1 MCDMII
7 HSEYENLL
15 EETKKLQAE
24 LSTLIMERDELKH
37 HICKN
42 IQTEYI
48 LKLGTLEYKV
58 FEFQCKILR
67 IKRKIEIIQAH
78 FNRQEIVNIIEIEVK
93 LDFEYSEYQKKLD
106 EKMNDINEA
115 LERNSMN
122 TLTPEETEEL
132 KKTYKQ
138 IVKKL
143 HPDIN
148 PNVTEGE
155 LKLFNQ
161 AVEAYKS
168 GDIQIIRSIAVM
180 ISEISVHEE
189 IADSMKVLKEKIDKL
204 KQMIADVLKEI
215 EQIKQSFPYNQKEL
229 LSNSEKVKECQD
241 ELNVLLDEYRKIYAI
256 YEQKLNDML
265 GGLDNG

>member
-1 MCDMII
+1 
-7 HSEYENLL
+7 
-15 EETKKLQAE
+15 
-24 LSTLIMERDELKH
+24 
-37 HICKN
+37 
-42 IQTEYI
+42 
-48 LKLGTLEYKV
+48 
-58 FEFQCKILR
+58 
-67 IKRKIEIIQAH
+67 
-78 FNRQEIVNIIEIEVK
+78 
-93 LDFEYSEYQKKLD
+93 
-106 EKMNDINEA
+106 MNDINEA